1 LHAVNVQGSNTTT
14 GLEREIA
21 ALIVAALRLEVAA
34 DDIAS
39 DTPLYGDVLGL
50 DSIDLL
56 EIALAVSKQYGFEIR
71 ADDVD
76 NQRIFSS
83 LRELA
88 SHVAAHRTR

>member
-1 LHAVNVQGSNTTT
+1 VTVQGTTNLT
-14 GLEREIA
+14 ALEREIA
-21 ALIVAALRLEVAA
+21 ALIVTALRLEVSP
-34 DDIAS
+34 DDIEA
-39 DTPLYGDVLGL
+39 DTPLFGDALGL